1 MQRVFEGIALFFI
14 FGYQVVGF
22 WGTEKLGANAFLR
35 AYRVLLYSFY
45 TLVFTVLAWPPAVI
59 WALFSVAKSD
69 WLYHTPHVSNVTE
82 EPEAERDLALRQ
94 SLSMEPFAERAL
106 IESPSAAAVAE
117 GVIL

>member
-1 MQRVFEGIALFFI
+1 
-14 FGYQVVGF
+14 VGF
-22 WGTEKLGANAFLR
+22 WGTEKLGANAFVR